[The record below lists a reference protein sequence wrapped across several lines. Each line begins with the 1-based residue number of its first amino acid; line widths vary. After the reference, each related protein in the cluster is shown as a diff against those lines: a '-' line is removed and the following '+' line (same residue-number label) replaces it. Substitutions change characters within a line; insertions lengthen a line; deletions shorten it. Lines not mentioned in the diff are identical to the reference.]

1 MQTYETTLIL
11 SPILPES
18 DWEARVAKY
27 EGIIT
32 GGGGTIEKKEIWGLR
47 KLSYPIRHRAQG
59 YYVFFQYQ
67 APGELPR
74 ELDRNIR
81 LDEEILRHLT
91 VVSKPVPVRPAPA
104 APTPPAVPET
114 EVKGAE

>member
-11 SPILPES
+11 SPILPEA
-18 DWEARVAKY
+18 DWEAKAAKY
-27 EGIIT
+27 AGLIT
-32 GGGGTIEKKEIWGLR
+32 SGGGEIKKKETWGIR
-47 KLSYPIRHRAQG
+47 KLAYPIRHRAQG

-81 LDEEILRHLT
+81 LDEDVLRHLT
-91 VVSKPVPVRPAPA
+91 VVSKRVPTRPVPEH
-104 APTPPAVPET
+104 PEMQA
-114 EVKGAE
+114 KGVE

>member
-1 MQTYETTLIL
+1 MQAYETTLIL
-11 SPILPES
+11 SPILPEA
-18 DWEARVAKY
+18 DWAARVSKY
-27 EGIIT
+27 EGLIT
-32 GGGGTIEKKEIWGLR
+32 AAGGEIKEKEIWGIR
-47 KLSYPIRHRAQG
+47 KLAYPIRHRAQG

-91 VVSKPVPVRPAPA
+91 VVAKAAPARPAPP
-104 APTPPAVPET
+104 APELQP
-114 EVKGAE
+114 KGAE

>member
-1 MQTYETTLIL
+1 MTEGRGMQNYETTLIL
-11 SPILPES
+11 SPILPEAE
-18 DWEARVAKY
+18 WEAKVSKY
-27 EGIIT
+27 EGRIT
-32 GGGGTIEKKEIWGLR
+32 AAGGEIKKKELWGIR
-47 KLSYPIRHRAQG
+47 KLAYPIRHKAQG

-91 VVSKPVPVRPAPA
+91 VVAKPVPTRPEPPAP
-104 APTPPAVPET
+104 VLQE
-114 EVKGAE
+114 KGAE

>member
-1 MQTYETTLIL
+1 MQNYETTLIL
-11 SPILPES
+11 SPILPEAE
-18 DWEARVAKY
+18 WEARVSKY
-27 EGIIT
+27 EGLIT
-32 GGGGTIEKKEIWGLR
+32 TAGGEIKKKEIWGIR
-47 KLSYPIRHRAQG
+47 KLAYPIRHKAQG

-91 VVSKPVPVRPAPA
+91 VVAKPIPTRPVP
-104 APTPPAVPET
+104 PPVELEA
-114 EVKGAE
+114 KGAE

>member
-11 SPILPES
+11 SPILPETE
-18 DWEARVAKY
+18 WEAKVSKY
-27 EGIIT
+27 EGLIT
-32 GGGGTIEKKEIWGLR
+32 AAGGEIKKKELWGVR
-47 KLSYPIRHRAQG
+47 KLAYPISHRAQG

-74 ELDRNIR
+74 ELERNIR

-91 VVSKPVPVRPAPA
+91 VVAKPTPTRPEPPAP
-104 APTPPAVPET
+104 ELQ
-114 EVKGAE
+114 EKGVE